1 MYQLDHANI
10 MKLIT
15 HFEDENNVYLIL
27 EYIDGS
33 NLYDILKRDTRL

>member
-1 MYQLDHANI
+1 